1 MSKLEDLIARRHKI
15 YMGGGEETIEKQHAK
30 GSMTA
35 RERIAALIDRDSFNE
50 AGTFVKHRSHILGM
64 DKIETPGEGVV
75 TGCGTINGRTVYL
88 YAQDFTVMGGS
99 VGEMVASKVIRVQEL
114 AIQSGAPLVGL
125 LDSAGGRLNEGICSS
140 SGYGKVFTNHV
151 RASGII
157 PQLSA
162 ILGPCSGGACYS
174 PALTDFVLTVKG
186 KSKMFLTGPVTIKE
200 VIHEEVDQETLGGAM
215 IHNAVSGVAHFI
227 DSTEVECFDR
237 IRRILSYLPQNSM
250 ETTPRI
256 DLGDDPCRVDAVLD
270 TIVPEN
276 SRKSYDV
283 KRVISILADNGEF
296 FEYMPHYAKN
306 MVTGYIRLDGRS
318 VGVVANQTTHLAG
331 CLDCNASVKAARFI
345 RTCDCFNVPILS
357 LADVPGFMPGTQQEH
372 MGIIRHG
379 AKMLYAFGSATVP
392 LVSVI
397 MRKSYGGAYNAMC
410 DKSAGADLV
419 FAWPTAEVAVMGAD
433 GAVNFVFKK
442 ELAKAEDRG
451 AMKAAKIKEYE
462 EAYSNPYYAASFG
475 YVDDVIEPRYTRKR
489 IINAFTSLEGKRV
502 MRYPNKH
509 GNIPL

>member
-1 MSKLEDLIARRHKI
+1 MSKLDDLIARRKKI
-15 YMGGGEETIEKQHAK
+15 YLGGGKEAIKKQHAK

-35 RERIAALIDRDSFNE
+35 RERIAALIDPGSFNE
-50 AGTFVKHRSHILGM
+50 IGTFVKHRSHSLGM

-75 TGCGTINGRTVYL
+75 TGYGTINGRTVYL
-88 YAQDFTVMGGS
+88 YSQDFTVMGGA
-99 VGEMVASKVIRVQEL
+99 VGEMNASKVIRLQEL

-125 LDSAGGRLNEGICSS
+125 VDSAGGRFNEGVCSS

-174 PALTDFVLTVKG
+174 PALTDFILIVNRKG
-186 KSKMFLTGPVTIKE
+186 KMFLTGPVAIKE
-200 VIHEEVDQETLGGAM
+200 VTGEDVDQETLGGAM
-215 IHNAVSGVAHFI
+215 IHNAVSGVAHFV
-227 DSTEVECFDR
+227 DSTEMECFDR
-237 IRRILSYLPQNSM
+237 IRRILSYLPQNNM
-250 ETTPRI
+250 ETTPRF
-256 DLGDDPCRVDAVLD
+256 DLGDDPCRIDEVLD

-276 SRKSYDV
+276 PRKAYDV
-283 KRVISILADNGEF
+283 KRVIEILADNGEF
-296 FEYMPHYAKN
+296 FEYMPYYAKN

-357 LADVPGFMPGTQQEH
+357 LVDVPGFLPGTQQEY

-379 AKMLYAFGSATVP
+379 AKMLYAFGAATVP
-392 LVSVI
+392 LVSII
-397 MRKSYGGAYNAMC
+397 MRKSYGGSYNAMC
-410 DKSAGADLV
+410 DRSAGADVV
-419 FAWPTAEVAVMGAD
+419 FAWPTAEIAVMGAE

-442 ELAKAEDRG
+442 ELAKAEDKE
-451 AMKAAKIKEYE
+451 AMKAVKIKEYM

-489 IINAFTSLEGKRV
+489 IIDAFTSLEDKRV
-502 MRYPNKH
+502 MRYPNKQ
-509 GNIPL
+509 GNIPM